1 MEELTLEMLDEAIS
15 LINKYQEDNEIIGFR
30 LHPDDLSSIKTKTV
44 TLFCVSNNKF
54 TITPPYMGMML
65 ISDENVP
72 PGYPEPIRRGGKK

>member
-30 LHPDDLSSIKTKTV
+30 LHPDDMRGIKEKT
-44 TLFCVSNNKF
+44 LAIFCVRNNKL
-54 TITPPYMGMML
+54 TMTPPYMGMML
-65 ISDENVP
+65 ISDINVP

>member
-44 TLFCVSNNKF
+44 TLFCVSNNMF
-54 TITPPYMGMML
+54 TLTPPYMGMML
-65 ISDENVP
+65 ISDINVP
-72 PGYPEPIRRGGKK
+72 PGYPEPIRRGGK